1 MSIRQVDNTYHVCAQ
16 IKPADVTE
24 IKSAG
29 YKLILC
35 MRPDNE
41 GMGQPDFAE
50 IKQEAEKHGLEAHYL
65 PVSPGS
71 MPHEHASS
79 LRKILKSTTGPVLAY
94 CASGNRS
101 TMLYQMSKQ
110 SAD

>member
-1 MSIRQVDNTYHVCAQ
+1 MAIRQVDSTFHVCGQ
-16 IKPADVTE
+16 ITPADIPQ

-29 YKLILC
+29 YKMILC

-41 GMGQPDFAE
+41 GMGQPSFAE
-50 IKQEAEKHGLEAHYL
+50 IKREAEKEGLEAHYL
-65 PVSPGS
+65 PVSGGQVPI
-71 MPHEHASS
+71 EHAKS
-79 LRKILKSTTGPVLAY
+79 LRKILKDTSGPVLAY

-101 TMLYQMSKQ
+101 IMLYQMSKQ